1 MRNSATDLNIDRAR
15 NSLDLHPTLLL
26 SRALYHYILL
36 IYAFFNCSLCEDSG
50 LLNIAMAER
59 VGFEWGDNSR
69 STLTLLWSCL
79 VTVFACTWTVIHLNM
94 PASYDTFWSIV
105 FRKSYWFLLTL
116 VAPEV
121 TVLVAFQQYLLC
133 IEFTK
138 DMKIIYPYWTRTHS
152 FYAIM
157 GGYVLQFENSASYK
171 YCASSMSALQFLRF
185 HFGFGVRPSF
195 DLTERTSNDCTR
207 QVFSLHFDFPKFLS
221 RKSKIEAELMA
232 SLSCLHVFK

>member
-1 MRNSATDLNIDRAR
+1 
-15 NSLDLHPTLLL
+15 
-26 SRALYHYILL
+26 
-36 IYAFFNCSLCEDSG
+36 
-50 LLNIAMAER
+50 MAER

-94 PASYDTFWSIV
+94 PASYDTFWSIA

-171 YCASSMSALQFLRF
+171 YCASGMSLLQFLRF
-185 HFGFGVRPSF
+185 HFWDGVRPFAIQNPAIFRLDGEDIELLHAS
-195 DLTERTSNDCTR
+195 
-207 QVFSLHFDFPKFLS
+207 SLQPPFRLPEISKHQRS
-221 RKSKIEAELMA
+221 RPS
-232 SLSCLHVFK
+232 